1 MDDLATGD
9 LTVDLAVE
17 APGNDPRARS
27 RAADTSKLI
36 TRHLERRSPWP
47 RIMRWA
53 AGILIVL
60 VVVQE
65 VAAERYDRQLSAA
78 IQEVSGNPT
87 LEVHCRRIWDEVFDF
102 RAKPGFVEWGST
114 TAELQFTVCR
124 DAAAFADR
132 PLDEDTR
139 LGMMILTHELAHL
152 VGHRSESQTECVAMW
167 AAPQTAVALGA
178 EVREGEEAA
187 GWYQLNYNPLL
198 NGEYRAPGCLTRGA
212 PDSPLLR

>member
-1 MDDLATGD
+1 MGTDRPDDFFTDVA
-9 LTVDLAVE
+9 VD
-17 APGNDPRARS
+17 APAQNPLVQTKS
-27 RAADTSKLI
+27 PNTSKLI

-53 AGILIVL
+53 VGILIVL

-78 IQEVSGNPT
+78 IQDVSGNPT
-87 LEVHCRRIWDEVFDF
+87 LEVHCRRIWDEVLDF

-114 TAELQFTVCR
+114 TTELQFTVCR

-152 VGHRSESQTECVAMW
+152 VGHRNESETECVAMW

-178 EVREGEEAA
+178 DARSGEEAA

-198 NGEYRAPGCLTRGA
+198 NGEYRAPGCLSRGA